1 MRISKAVTGL
11 FLCGFVA
18 SVAVPVFGQD
28 EGRRQRGGA
37 QGGGPGGGG
46 RGAGMGMMGGQG
58 LAGLLMMEQVQ
69 GHLKL
74 DDAQK
79 GELKTLQESAGED
92 LRKMFTEMREA
103 GGDFSAMQEKMREFT
118 SKLDAKIEE
127 VLDPDQF
134 DRLLGLFAQRGLVQ
148 ALTHKAIGEK
158 LELSGDTVTSIRKV
172 EEESNAAMRNVFQRP
187 DGGQGGGFGGGGN
200 REEMQKRMEEMR
212 EKMQQSRKES
222 EEKILGLLTAD
233 QKDKL
238 EKLKGEKFEFPEG
251 RGFGFGGFGGGPGGP
266 GGQGGGR
273 RGGGNQ

>member
-1 MRISKAVTGL
+1 
-11 FLCGFVA
+11 
-18 SVAVPVFGQD
+18 
-28 EGRRQRGGA
+28 
-37 QGGGPGGGG
+37 
-46 RGAGMGMMGGQG
+46 MGMMGGQG

-127 VLDPDQF
+127 VLDPEQF

-158 LELSGDTVTSIRKV
+158 LELSADTITSIRKV

-212 EKMQQSRKES
+212 EKMQQARKES

-251 RGFGFGGFGGGPGGP
+251 RGFGFGGFGGGPGG
-266 GGQGGGR
+266 QGGGR
-273 RGGGNQ
+273 RGGGGNP

>member
-1 MRISKAVTGL
+1 MRISKAITGL

-18 SVAVPVFGQD
+18 SITVPAFGQD

-58 LAGLLMMEQVQ
+58 LAGVLMMEQVQ
-69 GHLKL
+69 THLKL

-103 GGDFSAMQEKMREFT
+103 GGDFTAMQEKMREFT

-127 VLDPDQF
+127 ILDPDQF
-134 DRLLGLFAQRGLVQ
+134 DRLLGLFAQRGLAQ
-148 ALTHKAIGEK
+148 ALTHKTIGER
-158 LELSGDTVTSIRKV
+158 LELSQDTLSSIRKV

-187 DGGQGGGFGGGGN
+187 EGGQGGPGGPGGPN

-212 EKMQQSRKES
+212 EKMQQARKES
-222 EEKILGLLTAD
+222 EEKMLGLLSAE

-251 RGFGFGGFGGGPGGP
+251 RGFGFGGFGGGPGGA
-266 GGQGGGR
+266 GGGR
-273 RGGGNQ
+273 RGGGNP

>member
-1 MRISKAVTGL
+1 MRISKAITGL

-37 QGGGPGGGG
+37 QGGGGG

-69 GHLKL
+69 THLKL
-74 DDAQK
+74 DEAQK
-79 GELKTLQESAGED
+79 GELKTLQESAAED
-92 LRKMFTEMREA
+92 MRKMFTDMREA
-103 GGDFSAMQEKMREFT
+103 GGDFSVMQEKMREFM
-118 SKLDAKIEE
+118 SKLDSKIEE
-127 VLDPDQF
+127 ILDPDQF

-148 ALTHKAIGEK
+148 ALTHKAIGER
-158 LELSGDTVTSIRKV
+158 LELSQDTLGSIRKV

-187 DGGQGGGFGGGGN
+187 EGGQGGGFGGGGN

-212 EKMQQSRKES
+212 EKMQQARKES
-222 EEKILGLLTAD
+222 EDKILGLLSAD

-251 RGFGFGGFGGGPGGP
+251 RGFGFGGFGGGAGGP
-266 GGQGGGR
+266 GGGGGGGR
-273 RGGGNQ
+273 RGGGNP